1 MLHNAGGVL
10 LFYFNYIK
18 LCNKLNKSPSA
29 VGEELG
35 FTRSAVTGW
44 SRGSIPRKASL
55 QAIADYF
62 NITVDELLNETEPQ
76 KPTPTGLP
84 ASGGVEVTPLEAE
97 LLAAYRRLS
106 PAQRQALLALLG
118 IES

>member
-1 MLHNAGGVL
+1 MFIERIEVL
-10 LFYFNYIK
+10 LSEKGVQKKTF
-18 LCNKLNKSPSA
+18 LA
-29 VGEELG
+29 ELG
-35 FTRSAVTGW
+35 LSKNSFVNWRD
-44 SRGSIPRKASL
+44 RGTIPSGATL
-55 QAIADYF
+55 QKIADYF
-62 NITVDELLNETEPQ
+62 HVPVESLTEE

-118 IES
+118 IESQP